1 VGKKKYQIFI
11 SSTYLDLQ
19 DERQAA
25 VEAILGSKHIPA
37 GMELFRAGNASQL
50 DTIKKWID
58 ESDLYML
65 ILGGR
70 YGSIEPK
77 TGKSYTHLEYEYA
90 LEKEIPVFA
99 VVLSES
105 FLFTK
110 AAEKSYEVFEKDNKE
125 KYDEFKTYVM
135 TKMIKEVDDCKDI
148 KIAIKDSISD
158 FESEG
163 NLSGWV
169 RASEIEDCAL
179 IVKEND
185 RLLKEVNELREKVNN
200 INMNSNVSKR
210 NIDLDKYINVK
221 YIYMNVSR
229 DEIDGNLKIK
239 VKDIISSLGYLYY
252 QKSNINNE
260 KFEWAIIKDYID
272 ENIHDEYVRCNLE
285 SESITR
291 LMIMLESHG
300 LIDIYDD
307 IEDSKTIELTDI
319 GKCIVA
325 EILLENDN

>member
-90 LEKEIPVFA
+90 LEKKIPVFA

-148 KIAIKDSISD
+148 QISIKDSIQD
-158 FESEG
+158 LESEYELCGWIRANNHSNSSEILDYSTEMNNYIFKNG
-163 NLSGWV
+163 NEKFKIDFTLSGYVGMRYFENVELTWI
-169 RASEIEDCAL
+169 EIIALLCPKLIIIQVIETLKYNFEQCLAEGYYGDCWD
-179 IVKEND
+179 E
-185 RLLKEVNELREKVNN
+185 
-200 INMNSNVSKR
+200 
-210 NIDLDKYINVK
+210 DLDKYDIKVSESSFNIIIAHLKFAHIIKTSGQGFVLTSFGEEVVK
-221 YIYMNVSR
+221 Y
-229 DEIDGNLKIK
+229 
-239 VKDIISSLGYLYY
+239 
-252 QKSNINNE
+252 
-260 KFEWAIIKDYID
+260 A
-272 ENIHDEYVRCNLE
+272 
-285 SESITR
+285 
-291 LMIMLESHG
+291 
-300 LIDIYDD
+300 
-307 IEDSKTIELTDI
+307 IELTS
-319 GKCIVA
+319 
-325 EILLENDN
+325 NQDN